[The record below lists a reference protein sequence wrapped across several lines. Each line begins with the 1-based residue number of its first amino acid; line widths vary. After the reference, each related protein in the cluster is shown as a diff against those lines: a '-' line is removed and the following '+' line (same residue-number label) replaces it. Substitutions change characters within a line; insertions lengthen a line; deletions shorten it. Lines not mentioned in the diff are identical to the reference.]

1 MKLFWLGG
9 ILLVVGFF
17 FGTAQ
22 AQQIR
27 EVHGRVL
34 SADSL
39 LPVPRVHIISK
50 TARRGTISN
59 RKGDFSYRGYGN
71 DTILLSS
78 IGYERK
84 LFGITDTLLN
94 QPGGLLILLE
104 KDTVQMDEVVVRAF
118 YDWPTFKYLFVHM
131 KPIQAFEIEDFE
143 SELANSLVGIEP
155 GPFIIK
161 GPIQAL
167 YDLFN
172 QMARLQRQ
180 LERNRK
186 AYNEQLIKEGRIQD
200 TIPEVPEHQR

>member
-1 MKLFWLGG
+1 MKWFLLGG
-9 ILLVVGFF
+9 ILLVLGFF
-17 FGTAQ
+17 FDTAH

-39 LPVPRVHIISK
+39 LPVPLVHLISK

-59 RKGDFSYRGYGN
+59 RQGIFSYRGYGN
-71 DTILLSS
+71 DTILLTS

-104 KDTVQMDEVVVRAF
+104 KDTIQMDEVVVRAF

-143 SELANSLVGIEP
+143 GELANSLVGIEP

-161 GPIQAL
+161 GPVQAM
-167 YDLFN
+167 YDWFN
-172 QMARLQRQ
+172 YMARFQRR

-186 AYNEQLIKEGRIQD
+186 AYNEELIKEGRVQD